1 MEKKIKNK
9 KEEKITAA
17 TLPTNLHLEA
27 ALPTHAKLKECEWC
41 FQFGEDEPQIFAWT
55 NNEDLDENPTVTFT
69 ITNSE
74 DSYITFSKNGN
85 IFKLFARPLTDAGK
99 EMRDKSNEAEKQANS
114 DIEEAGKQ

>member
-1 MEKKIKNK
+1 MENEKV
-9 KEEKITAA
+9 EKITAD
-17 TLPTNLHLEA
+17 TLPTNLQLQD

-55 NNEDLDENPTVTFT
+55 NDEDLDENPTVTFT

-85 IFKLFARPLTDAGK
+85 IFKLFARPLSDDGRA
-99 EMRDKSNEAEKQANS
+99 MRQTAKEAELQANS
-114 DIEEAGKQ
+114 DIEEAGKR

>member
-1 MEKKIKNK
+1 MEKEIKNK
-9 KEEKITAA
+9 KIEKSTID
-17 TLPTNLHLEA
+17 TLPTNLHLEQT
-27 ALPTHAKLKECEWC
+27 LPTHAKLKECEWC

-55 NNEDLDENPTVTFT
+55 NDEDLDESPTVTFT

-85 IFKLFARPLTDAGK
+85 IFKLFARPLSDTGK
-99 EMRDKSNEAEKQANS
+99 AMREKANEDEKKANS